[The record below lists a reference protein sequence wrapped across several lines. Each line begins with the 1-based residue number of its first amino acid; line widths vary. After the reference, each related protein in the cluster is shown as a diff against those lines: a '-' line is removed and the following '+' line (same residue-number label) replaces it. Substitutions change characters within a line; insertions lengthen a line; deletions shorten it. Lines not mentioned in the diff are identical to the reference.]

1 MDKYLINFR
10 KKPRFK
16 HVVIK
21 TLTKLTFI
29 IVLVVVVFLKTGDVE
44 EFLFAPGIG
53 TREGDSIRL
62 LKNI

>member
-1 MDKYLINFR
+1 MQVL
-10 KKPRFK
+10 
-16 HVVIK
+16 IK